1 MKNIYEILSGIGID
15 VPEEKKEDFDK
26 EWKENY
32 RTKAEYENAA
42 KKRDEYKTSLE
53 DVQGKLDGFKD
64 VDVDDLKDQIATL
77 TTQLQE
83 EKDARAADA
92 RKVELEKNVSD
103 FLGSKKFVN
112 ALTEKSI
119 RQSLMDELDKDTAKG
134 RSIEDIFT
142 ALITDDEG
150 KQMENILVD
159 EQKQQ
164 AQQNAARFTTA
175 GTGRRTEPGGHIS
188 MSELMKMK
196 NENPRL
202 DISQYINKS
211 KGE

>member
-1 MKNIYEILSGIGID
+1 MKNIYEILAGIGLE
-15 VPEEKKEDFDK
+15 VPEEKKGDFDK

-32 RTKAEYENAA
+32 RTKAEYDKAVEA
-42 KKRDEYKTSLE
+42 RDKYKTSLE
-53 DVQGKLDGFKD
+53 DVQGKLNEFKD
-64 VDVDDLKDQIATL
+64 VDVEDLKEQISTL

-164 AQQNAARFTTA
+164 AQQKAARFTTA
-175 GTGRRTEPGGHIS
+175 GTGKKTDPGEHIS

-196 NENPRL
+196 NENPGL
-202 DISQYINKS
+202 DISQYIK
-211 KGE
+211 K

>member
-15 VPEEKKEDFDK
+15 IPEEKKEDFDK

-53 DVQGKLDGFKD
+53 DVQGILDGFKD
-64 VDVDDLKDQIATL
+64 VDVEDLKDQIATL

-92 RKVELEKNVSD
+92 RKVELEKNVSN
-103 FLGSKKFVN
+103 FLESKKFVN

-142 ALITDDEG
+142 TLITDDEG

-159 EQKQQ
+159 EQQQQ

-196 NENPRL
+196 NENPGL
-202 DISQYINKS
+202 NISQYINKS

>member
-1 MKNIYEILSGIGID
+1 MKNIYEILSDIGVEI
-15 VPEEKKEDFDK
+15 PEEKKGDFDK
-26 EWKENY
+26 AWKENY
-32 RTKAEYENAA
+32 RTKVEYDNAI

-53 DVQGKLDGFKD
+53 DVQSKLDGFKD
-64 VDVDDLKDQIATL
+64 VDVDDLKGQISTL

-134 RSIEDIFT
+134 KSIEDIFT
-142 ALITDDEG
+142 SLITDAEG
-150 KQMENILVD
+150 NQMENILVD

-164 AQQNAARFTTA
+164 AQQKAARFTTA
-175 GTGRRTEPGGHIS
+175 GTGKRTEPGGHIS

-196 NENPRL
+196 NENPGL
-202 DISQYINKS
+202 DISQYMK
-211 KGE
+211 